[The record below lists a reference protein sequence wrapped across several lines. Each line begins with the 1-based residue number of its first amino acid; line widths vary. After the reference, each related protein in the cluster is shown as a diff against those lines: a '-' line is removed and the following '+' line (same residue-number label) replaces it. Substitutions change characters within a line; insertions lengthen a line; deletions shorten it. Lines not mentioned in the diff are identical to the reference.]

1 MASDPAMRATLA
13 PPEMSMLRFF
23 NEVVP
28 SAGRSGCRRFELRPV
43 VTGQGKRTAYETKR
57 AVS

>member
-1 MASDPAMRATLA
+1 
-13 PPEMSMLRFF
+13 MSMLRFF